1 MHIRSM
7 TLARLVA
14 TTTLAG
20 IAAPVWAQQAPN
32 STPAEQG
39 VSPAQPRGA
48 QDLPGGQSGQ
58 PVAGADQTGGEI
70 IVTAL
75 KRTASVQNTPATVS
89 VVSAETLTRSG
100 IATIEQLGTIVP
112 GVIIQRPPNN
122 TANATIRGL
131 GTAPGP
137 VSFEQGVALFVDGVY
152 AARGADFLSSL
163 FDVERIE
170 VVKGTQAAVLGKNTS
185 LGAITLQTRRPG
197 DRLAVDG
204 TASHEFNRNSTT
216 LSGGIDVPL
225 GSTLAIRVAGQFQD
239 LGGYLINRVQ
249 KAPAESD
256 ARQTNEGAGRIT
268 AVWKPASGLT
278 VTANYSHEFLRNTGL
293 PAEFI
298 VGSPAAAALFA
309 AAGYSSVY
317 ETNLDNHYATYNAN
331 GPTRLRQWSDR
342 ATGTID
348 YDLGFGTITS
358 ITGYSQFRQRRY
370 IDYDYTPGDYYDD
383 RAYIRGSQISQEV
396 RLASSGDAAFQY
408 LVGSLYVHNKLYQDL
423 AESVHYPV
431 NPQGAFQAYFDQT
444 TDTYSA
450 FAQPS
455 LRLAEHLTVIGGVR
469 YTSEK
474 KAVDMQRLLVAPGS
488 FTTVQYP
495 PYALTH
501 LSRTEGSLDGSG
513 TVQYKPM
520 PRLMLYASWGQGTKG
535 GGFSDFAIP
544 RNAPYA
550 AEVARTIEAGF
561 KLEGPSRAWHLNA
574 AYFHTRVENFQN
586 NLFNGSVFVVQNLH
600 VASDGAELDALWQ
613 ATRALSFTL
622 DGTYAR
628 ARNLDQ
634 TPGLDDRMPRSPR
647 LAGKAA
653 FFYDG
658 TLSDRF
664 GLIVGG
670 DVTHRSRI
678 SHQLNPA
685 AVPFGED
692 FTTLNGSIGVKDR
705 DLGVELSLIGRNLN
719 NATSISFASAVP
731 NIPGA
736 AFGVPEESR
745 TVMIQL
751 KFSR

>member
-1 MHIRSM
+1 MHIRSK
-7 TLARLVA
+7 TLLRLAA

-20 IAAPVWAQQAPN
+20 IAMPAWAQQAPN
-32 STPAEQG
+32 GTPTEQG
-39 VSPAQPRGA
+39 VGPARPRGA
-48 QDLPGGQSGQ
+48 QDLPGGQSGTS
-58 PVAGADQTGGEI
+58 VASVDQTGADI
-70 IVTAL
+70 VVTAL
-75 KRTASVQNTPATVS
+75 KRTSSVQNTPATVA

-100 IATIEQLGTIVP
+100 IATIEQLGSVVP

-197 DRLAVDG
+197 NRFAIDALA
-204 TASHEFNRNSTT
+204 SYEFNRKSTT
-216 LSGGIDVPL
+216 VSGGIDIPL
-225 GSTLAIRVAGQFQD
+225 GSTFAIRVAGQYQD

-249 KAPAESD
+249 KAPAETD
-256 ARQTNEGAGRIT
+256 ARQTDEGAGRIT
-268 AVWKPASGLT
+268 AVWKPTSELT
-278 VTANYSHEFLRNTGL
+278 VTGNYSHEFLRNTGL

-298 VGSPAAAALFA
+298 VGNAAALALFT
-309 AAGYSSVY
+309 AAGYASAY
-317 ETNLDNHYATYNAN
+317 ETNLDDHYATYNAN

-348 YDLGFGTITS
+348 YDLGFGTITG
-358 ITGYSQFRQRRY
+358 ITGYSRFSQRRY

-383 RAYIRGSQISQEV
+383 RAYIRGSQLSQEV
-396 RLASSGDAAFQY
+396 RLTSSGTGAFQY
-408 LVGSLYVHNKLYQDL
+408 LVGGLYVHNKLYQDL
-423 AESVHYPV
+423 FESVHYPV

-455 LRLAEHLTVIGGVR
+455 LNLTDRLTVIGGVR

-474 KAVDMQRLLVAPGS
+474 KGVDMQRLLVAPGS

-501 LSRTEGSLDGSG
+501 LSRSERSLDGSG
-513 TVQYKPM
+513 TVQYKPTS
-520 PRLMLYASWGQGTKG
+520 RLMLYASWGQGTKG

-544 RNAPYA
+544 ANAPYA

-561 KLEGPSRAWHLNA
+561 KLEGQARRWHLNA

-586 NLFNGSVFVVQNLH
+586 NLFNGSVFVVQNVH

-613 ATRALSFTL
+613 ATRALRFTL

-628 ARNLDQ
+628 TRNLDQ
-634 TPGLDDRMPRSPR
+634 APGLDDRMPRSPR

-653 FFYDG
+653 FLYDG
-658 TLSDRF
+658 ALSDRY
-664 GLIVGG
+664 GLTLGG

-685 AVPFGED
+685 AVPFGEA
-692 FTTLNGSIGVKDR
+692 FTTLNGSIGIKDR
-705 DLGVELSLIGRNLN
+705 DLGVELSLIGRNLAD
-719 NATSISFASAVP
+719 ATSISFASAVP

-736 AFGVPEESR
+736 VFGVPEESR
-745 TVMIQL
+745 TVMIQI
-751 KFSR
+751 KFHR

>member
-1 MHIRSM
+1 MHIRSK
-7 TLARLVA
+7 TLARLIA

-20 IAAPVWAQQAPN
+20 VAMPALAQQSPN

-48 QDLPGGQSGQ
+48 QDLPGSQSGT
-58 PVAGADQTGGEI
+58 PVASADQTGADI
-70 IVTAL
+70 VVTAL
-75 KRTASVQNTPATVS
+75 KRTSSVQNTPATVS
-89 VVSAETLTRSG
+89 IVSAETLTRSG
-100 IATIEQLGTIVP
+100 IATIEQLGSVVP

-131 GTAPGP
+131 GTAAGP

-185 LGAITLQTRRPG
+185 FGAITLQTRRPG
-197 DRLAVDG
+197 DRLAIDA
-204 TASHEFNRNSTT
+204 TAGYEFSRNSTT
-216 LSGGIDVPL
+216 LSGGVDVPL
-225 GSTLAIRVAGQFQD
+225 GSTLSVRVAGQYQD
-239 LGGYLINRVQ
+239 LGGYLINRVRRS
-249 KAPAESD
+249 PAETD

-268 AVWKPASGLT
+268 AVWKPTGVLT
-278 VTANYSHEFLRNTGL
+278 VTGNYSHEFLRNTGL

-298 VGSPAAAALFA
+298 VGNAAALALFT
-309 AAGYSSVY
+309 AAGYASAY
-317 ETNLDNHYATYNAN
+317 ETALDRHYATYNAN

-358 ITGYSQFRQRRY
+358 ITGYSRFSQRRY

-383 RAYIRGSQISQEV
+383 RAYIRGSQTSQEV
-396 RLASSGDAAFQY
+396 RLASGGDAAFQY
-408 LVGSLYVHNKLYQDL
+408 LAGGLYVHNRLYQDL
-423 AESVHYPV
+423 FESVHYPV

-455 LRLAEHLTVIGGVR
+455 LRLADQLTVIGGIR
-469 YTSEK
+469 YTREK
-474 KAVDMQRLLVAPGS
+474 KGVDMQRLLIAPGS

-495 PYALTH
+495 SYALTH
-501 LSRTEGSLDGSG
+501 LARTETSLDGSG

-520 PRLMLYASWGQGTKG
+520 SRLMLYASWGKGTKG
-535 GGFSDFAIP
+535 GGFSDFATP
-544 RNAPYA
+544 ANAPYA

-561 KLEGPSRAWHLNA
+561 KLEGPGRAWHLNA
-574 AYFHTRVENFQN
+574 AYFHTRVANFQN

-600 VASDGAELDALWQ
+600 VAADGAELDALWQ
-613 ATRALSFTL
+613 ATPALRFTV

-628 ARNLDQ
+628 TRNLDQ

-664 GLIVGG
+664 GLTVSG
-670 DVTHRSRI
+670 DVTHRSPI
-678 SHQLNPA
+678 SHQLNPN
-685 AVPFGED
+685 AVPFGEA
-692 FTTLNGSIGVKDR
+692 FTTLNGSIGVRDR
-705 DLGVELSLIGRNLN
+705 DLGVELSLIGRNLAN
-719 NATSISFASAVP
+719 TNSISFASAVP

-745 TVMIQL
+745 TIMLQL

>member
-1 MHIRSM
+1 MRIRSM
-7 TLARLVA
+7 TLARLIA

-20 IAAPVWAQQAPN
+20 IATPALAQQSPN
-32 STPAEQG
+32 STPTEQG
-39 VSPAQPRGA
+39 VSPAQPSGA
-48 QDLPGGQSGQ
+48 PDLPGGQSGTS
-58 PVAGADQTGGEI
+58 VATGDQAEI
-70 IVTAL
+70 VITAL
-75 KRTASVQNTPATVS
+75 KRTSSVQNTPATVS
-89 VVSAETLTRSG
+89 VVSAAALTRSG
-100 IATIEQLGTIVP
+100 IATIEQLGSLVP

-137 VSFEQGVALFVDGVY
+137 VSFEQGVAMFVDGVY

-185 LGAITLQTRRPG
+185 LGAITLQSRRPG
-197 DRLAVDG
+197 DRFEIDAL
-204 TASHEFNRNSTT
+204 TSYEFARNSKTV
-216 LSGGIDVPL
+216 SGGVDVPL
-225 GSTLAIRVAGQFQD
+225 SSNLSIRVAGQYQD
-239 LGGYLINRVQ
+239 LGGYLTNRVQ
-249 KAPAESD
+249 KAPAEAD
-256 ARQTNEGAGRIT
+256 ARQTKEGAGRIT

-278 VTANYSHEFLRNTGL
+278 VTANYSHEYLHNIGL
-293 PAEFI
+293 PAEII

-317 ETNLDNHYATYNAN
+317 ETDLDRHYATYNAN

-383 RAYIRGSQISQEV
+383 RAYIHGSQFSQEA
-396 RLASSGDAAFQY
+396 RLSSSGGGAFQY
-408 LVGSLYVHNKLYQDL
+408 LVGGLYVHNKLYQNL
-423 AESVHYPV
+423 FESVHYPV

-455 LRLAEHLTVIGGVR
+455 LKLTDQLTVIGGVR
-469 YTSEK
+469 YTTEK
-474 KAVDMQRLLVAPGS
+474 KGVDMQRLRVTPGS

-501 LSRTEGSLDGSG
+501 LSRTESSLDGSG
-513 TVQYKPM
+513 TIQYKPM
-520 PRLMLYASWGQGTKG
+520 SRLMLYASWGQGTKG

-544 RNAPYA
+544 ANAPYK

-561 KLEGPSRAWHLNA
+561 KFEGPARAWHLNA

-586 NLFNGSVFVVQNLH
+586 NLFNGSVFVVQNVH

-613 ATRALSFTL
+613 ATRELRFSL

-634 TPGLDDRMPRSPR
+634 APGLDDRMPRSPR

-658 TLSDRF
+658 TLTGRY
-664 GLIVGG
+664 GLTIGG
-670 DVTHRSRI
+670 DVSHRSPI

-685 AVPFGED
+685 AVPFGKT
-692 FTTLNGSIGVKDR
+692 FTTLNGSIGIKDR
-705 DLGVELSLIGRNLN
+705 DLGVELSLIGRNLA
-719 NATSISFASAVP
+719 NATSTSFASAVP

-736 AFGVPEESR
+736 VFGVPEESR

-751 KFSR
+751 KFNR

>member
-1 MHIRSM
+1 MHICSK
-7 TLARLVA
+7 TLVRLVA
-14 TTTLAG
+14 TTTLAA
-20 IAAPVWAQQAPN
+20 IAMPAWAQQTPN

-39 VSPAQPRGA
+39 VSPAAPRGA
-48 QDLPGGQSGQ
+48 QDLPGGQSGT
-58 PVAGADQTGGEI
+58 PVATADQTGGEI
-70 IVTAL
+70 VVTAL
-75 KRTASVQNTPATVS
+75 KRTSSVQNTPATVL
-89 VVSAETLTRSG
+89 VVSSETLTRSG
-100 IATIEQLGTIVP
+100 IATIEQLGSIVP

-122 TANATIRGL
+122 TANATIRGI
-131 GTAPGP
+131 GTSPGP

-163 FDVERIE
+163 FDIERIE

-197 DRLAVDG
+197 DHFAIDGLAG
-204 TASHEFNRNSTT
+204 YEFTRNSVNA
-216 LSGGIDVPL
+216 SGGVDIPL
-225 GSTLAIRVAGQFQD
+225 GSTLAIRVAGQYQD
-239 LGGYLINRVQ
+239 LGGDLTNRVQ
-249 KAPAESD
+249 KAPAETN
-256 ARQTNEGAGRIT
+256 ARQTKEEAGRIT
-268 AVWKPASGLT
+268 AVWKPVSGLT
-278 VTANYSHEFLRNTGL
+278 VTGSYSHEFLRNIGL
-293 PAEFI
+293 PGEFI

-317 ETNLDNHYATYNAN
+317 ETNLDRHYATYNAN
-331 GPTRLRQWSDR
+331 GPTRLHQKSDR

-348 YDLGFGTITS
+348 YDLGPATITS
-358 ITGYSQFRQRRY
+358 ITGYSHFGQHRY
-370 IDYDYTPGDYYDD
+370 IDYDFTPGDYFDD

-396 RLASSGDAAFQY
+396 RLSSSGGGAFQY
-408 LVGSLYVHNKLYQDL
+408 LVGGLYVHNKLYQDL
-423 AESVHYPV
+423 FQSVHYPV
-431 NPQGAFQAYFDQT
+431 NPQGAFQAYFNQT

-455 LRLAEHLTVIGGVR
+455 LELTQGLTVIGGIR

-474 KAVDMQRLLVAPGS
+474 KGVDMQRLLVAPGS
-488 FTTVQYP
+488 YVTVQYP

-501 LSRTEGSLDGSG
+501 LSRSESSLDGSA

-535 GGFSDFAIP
+535 GGFSDFATP
-544 RNAPYA
+544 ANSPYA

-561 KLEGPSRAWHLNA
+561 KFEGPARAWHLNA
-574 AYFHTRVENFQN
+574 AYFHTRVQNFQN
-586 NLFNGSVFVVQNLH
+586 NLFNGSVFVIQNLH

-613 ATRALSFTL
+613 ATRGLRFTV

-653 FFYDG
+653 FLYDG
-658 TLSDRF
+658 TLTGQY

-670 DVTHRSRI
+670 DVTYRGRI

-685 AVPFGED
+685 AVPFGQA
-692 FTTLNGSIGVKDR
+692 FTTLNGSIGIKDR
-705 DLGVELSLIGRNLN
+705 DRGIELSLIGRNLN
-719 NATSISFASAVP
+719 NAISTSFAYPTP

-736 AFGVPEESR
+736 VTGVAEESR